1 MTRDRI
7 DEEDDDGDGLYFLFS
22 ALTFEEGTQGW
33 RHLQTAV
40 ACACTCTAGP
50 QPWQHRRPPQCPRQ
64 AAVVSTDRTSRRE
77 RMVATMTAS
86 NVASITGAATHGAT
100 GSDGGMVVR
109 SRGSQQ
115 IGLQYGDDCRQ
126 SQTHAPS
133 WEVASWGRVG
143 GWGGGRTAV
152 VARSRGHRIGV
163 TGWTTCGARRGTI
176 LHLLAGHG
184 RRRGRGIGGF
194 VRCGEPRGLRPG
206 VTRGGAS
213 G

>member
-86 NVASITGAATHGAT
+86 NAASITGTATHGAT
-100 GSDGGMVVR
+100 GSDGSMVVR

-115 IGLQYGDDCRQ
+115 IGLQYGDGCRQ
-126 SQTHAPS
+126 SQTQS
-133 WEVASWGRVG
+133 MGASWDGGRWRHGG
-143 GWGGGRTAV
+143 GWWGADSGCLAESRA
-152 VARSRGHRIGV
+152 SRG
-163 TGWTTCGARRGTI
+163 GWTTCGARRDR
-176 LHLLAGHG
+176 AGNGNRNENG
-184 RRRGRGIGGF
+184 RNRNGNGR
-194 VRCGEPRGLRPG
+194 
-206 VTRGGAS
+206 TRNGAAYPLES
-213 G
+213 

>member
-22 ALTFEEGTQGW
+22 ALTFEEGTQRW

-86 NVASITGAATHGAT
+86 NAASITGTATHGAT
-100 GSDGGMVVR
+100 GSDGSMVVR

-115 IGLQYGDDCRQ
+115 IGLQYGDGCRQ

-143 GWGGGRTAV
+143 GWGGGSDSGCRAE
-152 VARSRGHRIGV
+152 SRASHRGD
-163 TGWTTCGARRGTI
+163 RMDDMRGE
-176 LHLLAGHG
+176 AGHDIAPACWPWPPSRSWD
-184 RRRGRGIGGF
+184 RRFRA
-194 VRCGEPRGLRPG
+194 VR
-206 VTRGGAS
+206 
-213 G
+213 